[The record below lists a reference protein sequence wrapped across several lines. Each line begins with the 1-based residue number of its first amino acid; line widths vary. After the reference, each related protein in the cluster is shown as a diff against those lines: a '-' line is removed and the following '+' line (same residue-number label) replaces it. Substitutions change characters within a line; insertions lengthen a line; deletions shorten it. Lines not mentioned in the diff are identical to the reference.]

1 LRVYYDCNETVRQ
14 ARQTIEEETMPWLYG
29 EPTLEDMLADPTVNV
44 LMERDEVDPDDL
56 RMFLEDVSDALGV
69 NRDMDAT

>member
-1 LRVYYDCNETVRQ
+1 MVERVLPGGLPVKPV
-14 ARQTIEEETMPWLYG
+14 EEETMPWLYG
-29 EPTLEDMLADPTVNV
+29 EPALEDMLTDPTVNA